1 MVIKTSQDMRT
12 MASAVRAVAQRL
24 DPELPVYGV
33 VSLDEITHL
42 TRSVVIRQFVLY
54 LIGAFS
60 IVGALMAGVGL
71 YGLMSFV
78 VAQRS
83 REIGIRVALGAKQWA
98 VKSLVLNQA
107 IRMTIL
113 GLLIGI
119 ALSIASGRLI
129 QNVVYEVALSNPMV
143 LISVSVIV
151 GVITCAA
158 CYLPVRRAL
167 RLDPM
172 TVLRHD

>member
-1 MVIKTSQDMRT
+1 
-12 MASAVRAVAQRL
+12 MASAVRAVVQRL
-24 DPELPVYGV
+24 DPELLVYGV

-42 TRSVVIRQFVLY
+42 TRSVVTRQFVLY
-54 LIGAFS
+54 LIGAFR

-71 YGLMSFV
+71 MSLV

-83 REIGIRVALGAKQWA
+83 REIGIRVALGAEETA
-98 VKSLVLNQA
+98 VKRLVLNQA
-107 IRMTIL
+107 TRMTIL

-129 QNVVYEVALSNPMV
+129 QSVVYEVALSCPMV
-143 LISVSVIV
+143 LISVSIIV
-151 GVITCAA
+151 GGITCAA